1 VTNRLLAGFLA
12 LTVLLLAVLEI
23 PLGIT
28 YARNER
34 QDLTLKVERDA
45 VTFGSLASDALR
57 PGGTG
62 DFGPLRRLAD
72 AYAEETG
79 GRVVLM
85 GRNGRARIDTS
96 PEFGEGRDFSTRPEI
111 VQALQGE
118 VSSGVRRSD
127 TLGTNLLYVAVPVAS
142 GGRIHGAARITYPT
156 SAVDDRVRRYW
167 LVLAAIAGIVI
178 AAAAIVGLT
187 LARWITKP
195 LRNVERAAAAFG
207 SGELEA
213 RAPAEGPPE
222 VRDLAHAFN
231 ETAAKLQQLL
241 HSQEAFVADA
251 SHQLRTPL
259 TALRLRLENLEPDLA
274 PEGRASLAGAQDEV
288 ERLSR
293 LVDGL
298 LALARSEASEQG
310 AGPLDLGALVRSR
323 AEAWSALMDE
333 REVRLET
340 ETGSDGP
347 VVVRA
352 GESRLEQVLDNLLSN
367 ALEVSPPGARIR
379 VSTLRDGARVEL
391 HVTDEGPGMSE
402 AERAR
407 AFDRFWRAGGGEGSG
422 LGLAIVRRLV
432 AADDGEVELR
442 AATPH
447 GVDAVVLLRPA

>member
-12 LTVLLLAVLEI
+12 VTVLLLAVLEI

-45 VTFGSLASDALR
+45 VTFASLASDALR

-62 DFGPLRRLAD
+62 DFGALRRLAD
-72 AYAEETG
+72 DYAQETG
-79 GRVVLM
+79 GRVVLV
-85 GRNGRARIDTS
+85 GRNGRARIDTA

-111 VQALQGE
+111 VQALRGE
-118 VSSGVRRSD
+118 VSSGVRHSE

-156 SAVDDRVRRYW
+156 STVDDRVRRYW
-167 LVLAAIAGIVI
+167 LVLAAIAGVVI

-195 LRNVERAAAAFG
+195 LRDVERAAAAFG
-207 SGELEA
+207 AGELEA

-259 TALRLRLENLEPDLA
+259 TALRLRLENLEPELE
-274 PEGRASLAGAQDEV
+274 PEGRESLAGAQAEV
-288 ERLSR
+288 ERLSG

-298 LALARSEASEQG
+298 LALARSEASEEG
-310 AGPLDLGALVRSR
+310 AGALDLGALVRSR
-323 AEAWSALMDE
+323 AEAWSALLDE
-333 REVRLET
+333 REVGLDVD
-340 ETGSDGP
+340 TGADGP
-347 VVVRA
+347 VIVRA
-352 GESRLEQVLDNLLSN
+352 AESRLEQVLDNLLSN

-379 VSTLRDGARVEL
+379 VAAQRNGPRVEL
-391 HVTDEGPGMSE
+391 HVTDEGPGMTE

-407 AFDRFWRAGGGEGSG
+407 AFDRFWRAGGGDGSG
-422 LGLAIVRRLV
+422 LGLAIVQRLV

-442 AATPH
+442 AADPH
-447 GVDAVVLLRPA
+447 GLDAVVLLRPA